1 MTPATPTIRVL
12 VVDDDED
19 DLLLARSMLAEVG
32 SPHFEVDWARTS
44 QEALT
49 FLERGPHDVY
59 LVDYRLGEHT
69 GLEVARTILIGE
81 RHTPVIMLTG
91 LHDRDVD
98 VRAAEL
104 GIADYLVKGRLDA
117 TTLERSIRYAIK
129 HQRALRAL
137 AESEERYALAMAGAN
152 DGLWDW
158 DLRTDRLYL
167 SARWKTM
174 IGFEAAEL
182 GDEPAE
188 WFERIHAED
197 RPLVLQALDAHLQGR
212 SAHFESE
219 YRVMARDGRYRWML
233 ARGLAVRGI
242 DGRPSRV
249 AGSQTDITERKAT
262 ERQLQHDALHDAL
275 TGLPN
280 RVLFLD
286 RLQHAMRRDLRRSG
300 AEATAV
306 LFLDLDRFKIVN
318 DSLGHL
324 VGDRLL
330 VEVAR
335 RLEDALR
342 PGDTVA
348 RLGGDEFTVLLEDL
362 TDRYEAGVVADRML
376 ATLNAP
382 FEFEDR
388 ELYLSASIGIA
399 MAVPGAT
406 PDEVIRDADAAMYRA
421 KAEGKGRHAMFD
433 TALHEAAVARLELET
448 RLRRGLSAAG
458 DGGGLQVAYQPI
470 VRASDGRLHGFEALA
485 RWRDADGR
493 VLRPDQFIPVA
504 EETGLISEL
513 GRLVLR
519 SACRQLSR
527 WRRDHGVPELT
538 MAVNISGRQLQEP
551 GLADVVEAAL
561 NDHGLEPEALRLE
574 ITETAA
580 AADYTAVRIALEE
593 LHHRTGVRAH
603 LDDFG
608 TGTSSLTFLRGFPG
622 DGLKIDR
629 SFVLAMADDE
639 GAFQI
644 VKAILRLAHDLGL
657 AVVAEGVETPWQL
670 HMLRELRCEF
680 AQGFLLA
687 RPLAPEAAEELI
699 ARGDACV
706 GGSANLS

>member
-1 MTPATPTIRVL
+1 MTPPPSTIRVL

-19 DLLLARSMLAEVG
+19 DVLLARSMLAEVDA
-32 SPHFEVDWARTS
+32 SHFEVDWARTS
-44 QEALT
+44 QEAIG

-69 GLEVARTILIGE
+69 GLEVARSILIGE
-81 RHTPVIMLTG
+81 RHAPVIMLTG
-91 LHDRDVD
+91 MHDRDVD

-104 GIADYLVKGRLDA
+104 GIADYLVKGRLDGTA
-117 TTLERSIRYAIK
+117 LERSIRYAIK

-158 DLRTDRLYL
+158 DVRTGRLYL
-167 SARWKTM
+167 SARWKAM

-188 WFERIHAED
+188 WFDRIHAED
-197 RPLVLQALDAHLQGR
+197 LPVVQQALDAHLEGR

-219 YRVMARDGRYRWML
+219 HRVMARDGRYRWML

-286 RLQHAMRRDLRRSG
+286 RLQHAMRRDLRREG
-300 AEATAV
+300 VDATAV

-335 RLEDALR
+335 RLELALR

-362 TDRYEAGVVADRML
+362 ADREEAGTVADRML
-376 ATLNAP
+376 ETLNEP
-382 FEFEDR
+382 FQFEDR

-399 MAVPGAT
+399 MAVPAAT

-433 TALHEAAVARLELET
+433 SALHEAAVARLELET
-448 RLRRGLSAAG
+448 RLRRGLASP

-470 VRASDGRLHGFEALA
+470 VRAADGRLHGFEALA

-504 EETGLISEL
+504 EETGLIAQL

-519 SACRQLSR
+519 AACAQLSA
-527 WRRDHGVPELT
+527 WRRDHGVTELT
-538 MAVNISGRQLQEP
+538 MAVNISERQLQEP
-551 GLADVVEAAL
+551 GLAEAVEAAL
-561 NDHGLEPEALRLE
+561 RAPDLAPDALRLE

-622 DGLKIDR
+622 DALKIDR
-629 SFVLAMADDE
+629 SFVLAMAEDE

-680 AQGFLLA
+680 AQGYLLS
-687 RPLAPEAAEELI
+687 RPLTPDAAEQLI
-699 ARGDACV
+699 ADGAVLVGD
-706 GGSANLS
+706 SANLP